1 MDLSKQ
7 NTEMQG
13 TVRRSG
19 FADKRN
25 ITLLSSD
32 FLKSEKIGREYLD
45 GVDIDRLLAPVFEAH
60 GLSAPNNAKRY
71 GGWERKSANNWE
83 NSPET
88 FSLAGHSL
96 GHFLSAV
103 SECYAQSGD
112 EKLRNKILYIVSQL
126 ESVQNVA
133 KSGFIGG
140 CKEDCFAELF
150 DKNLTSWA
158 DGYWVPWYNVH
169 KIYKGL
175 TDAYLATC
183 EQTVLS
189 VLLRFAD
196 WACNGLSDFSDE
208 EFEQMLECEHGGMN
222 EVFANLYEI
231 TKNEKYLRFAEKFTH
246 KKLLSFLA
254 KNEDRLYGWH
264 ANTQIPKVT
273 GMAAIYRASPENHRE
288 YRLAAE
294 SFWKFVTQ
302 DRSYAIG
309 GNSDKEHF
317 EEKGK
322 ETLSK
327 KTCESCNTY
336 NMMRL
341 CEYLFSFE
349 QKSEYFDWYENALF
363 NHILAQQDE
372 NGAKMYFVSL
382 LQGHHRTY
390 EEKYKSWW
398 CCTGTGMEN
407 PEKYENNIFFFDGG
421 SLYIN
426 LYIPSRL
433 ETDGIS
439 LEIDTDYPYSD
450 KISITIKGNTEIDC
464 LKLRIPEFAHKTAH
478 LRHGTEEFYGIEKGY
493 FTVHAIKG
501 GDSVELTLPMRVT
514 EYKSREKNV
523 CALKY
528 GPVTLCAPL
537 GKITDRVSEYI
548 SNELLIDDAT
558 IEYPSLLL
566 NGKTA
571 EACVEAVDRERLIFR
586 IPPEYSSL
594 GAPIILK
601 PFFEVKHEF
610 YTVYFDKKQQS

>member
-1 MDLSKQ
+1 MS
-7 NTEMQG
+7 MA
-13 TVRRSG
+13 G

-25 ITLLSSD
+25 ITLLN
-32 FLKSEKIGREYLD
+32 FLFLQSEKIGREYLD
-45 GVDIDRLLAPVFEAH
+45 GVDIDRLLSPVFETHDMPA
-60 GLSAPNNAKRY
+60 ANNAKRY

-83 NSPET
+83 ESPET

-103 SECYAQSGD
+103 SEYYAQSGD
-112 EKLRNKILYIVSQL
+112 EKLKQKILYIVSQL
-126 ESVQNVA
+126 ESVQTNA
-133 KSGFIGG
+133 KSGYIGG
-140 CKEDCFAELF
+140 CKGDCFTELF

-169 KIYKGL
+169 KIFKGL
-175 TDAYLATC
+175 EDAYSATGDR
-183 EQTVLS
+183 TVLR

-196 WACNGLSDFSDE
+196 WACDGLSDFSDE
-208 EFEQMLECEHGGMN
+208 EFEKMLEYEHGGMN
-222 EVFANLYEI
+222 EVFANLYRI
-231 TKNEKYLRFAEKFTH
+231 TKNEKHLFFAEKFTH
-246 KKLLSFLA
+246 KKLFRFLS
-254 KNEDRLYGWH
+254 KGEDRLDGWH

-273 GMAAIYRASPENHRE
+273 GMAAIYAAAPEAHKE
-288 YRLAAE
+288 YRNAAE
-294 SFWKFVTQ
+294 NFWRFVTQ

-390 EEKYKSWW
+390 EEKYNSWW

-407 PEKYENNIFFFDGG
+407 PGKYENNIFFFDEH

-426 LYIPSRL
+426 LYIPARL

-439 LEIDTDYPYSD
+439 LEINTDYPYSD
-450 KISITIKGNTEIDC
+450 KIFITVKTTTEIDC
-464 LKLRIPEFAHKTAH
+464 LKLRIPEFAHKTASVI
-478 LRHGTEEFYGIEKGY
+478 HGAEKFEKIESGY
-493 FTVHAIKG
+493 FTVSNIKG
-501 GDSVELTLPMRVT
+501 RDTVELTLPMKIT

-528 GPVTLCAPL
+528 GPITLCAPL
-537 GKITDRVSEYI
+537 GKVTDKVSEYI
-548 SNELLIDDAT
+548 SNELLIDDIT
-558 IEYPSLLL
+558 VEYPSLLL
-566 NGKTA
+566 NGKSA
-571 EACVEAVDRERLIFR
+571 ESCVETLSREKLSFE
-586 IPPEYSSL
+586 IPAKYSTL
-594 GAPIILK
+594 GKPIMFK
-601 PFFEVKHEF
+601 PFFETKHEF
-610 YTVYFDKKQQS
+610 YTVYFDKK